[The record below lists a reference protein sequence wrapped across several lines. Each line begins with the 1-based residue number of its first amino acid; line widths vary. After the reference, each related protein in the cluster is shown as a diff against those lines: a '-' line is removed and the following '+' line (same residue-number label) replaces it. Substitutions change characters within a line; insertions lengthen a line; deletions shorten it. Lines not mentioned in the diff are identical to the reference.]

1 MLPEHQRMSQVVH
14 TQRNS
19 KHLCHRGVT
28 LVHLIYQMAQGHSS
42 HEAIGFH
49 IPAVRARIVMFDGI
63 IHIYIYMY
71 ILGTAW
77 VIYVCMYIFV

>member
-49 IPAVRARIVMFDGI
+49 IPAVRARIVMFDCI
-63 IHIYIYMY
+63 IYIC
-71 ILGTAW
+71 IPLELPG
-77 VIYVCMYIFV
+77 

>member
-19 KHLCHRGVT
+19 KHLCHRGMT

-63 IHIYIYMY
+63 IYIC
-71 ILGTAW
+71 IPLELLG
-77 VIYVCMYIFV
+77 